1 MRASSVRLT
10 WKAILFCSQ
19 VSLGRGSKNMRLAF
33 TASALCFSILV
44 SAAQQAVSQTHA
56 PSTATPTSITTP
68 ASTAAAG
75 DAAAKHAKRTTC
87 LKETKARK
95 LLGAEKTAF
104 LKDCIGAP
112 PEAISASRI
121 SPPDRP

>member
-1 MRASSVRLT
+1 M
-10 WKAILFCSQ
+10 LFCQ
-19 VSLGRGSKNMRLAF
+19 QICVRGLKNMRLAF
-33 TASALCFSILV
+33 TASALCLSILV
-44 SAAQQAVSQTHA
+44 FAAQQATSQTPA
-56 PSTATPTSITTP
+56 PSTAAP
-68 ASTAAAG
+68 ASTLAPSTAAPAATPATG
-75 DAAAKHAKRTTC
+75 DAAAKHAKRTAC

-104 LKDCIGAP
+104 LKDCISAP

>member
-1 MRASSVRLT
+1 
-10 WKAILFCSQ
+10 
-19 VSLGRGSKNMRLAF
+19 MRLAF
-33 TASALCFSILV
+33 TASALCLSILV
-44 SAAQQAVSQTHA
+44 FAAQQATSQTPA
-56 PSTATPTSITTP
+56 PSTAAPASTTTAASMTTA

-75 DAAAKHAKRTTC
+75 DAAAKHAKRTAC
-87 LKETKARK
+87 LKETKTKK

-104 LKDCIGAP
+104 LKDCIDAP

>member
-1 MRASSVRLT
+1 MCASWVRLA
-10 WKAILFCSQ
+10 WNAILICQ
-19 VSLGRGSKNMRLAF
+19 QIYVRGLNMRLAF
-33 TASALCFSILV
+33 TASALWLGILV
-44 SAAQQAVSQTHA
+44 FAAQQATSQTPA
-56 PSTATPTSITTP
+56 PATATP
-68 ASTAAAG
+68 ASTAAAA
-75 DAAAKHAKRTTC
+75 DAAVKHAKRTAC

-104 LKDCIGAP
+104 LKDCIGAA

>member
-1 MRASSVRLT
+1 
-10 WKAILFCSQ
+10 
-19 VSLGRGSKNMRLAF
+19 MRLAF
-33 TASALCFSILV
+33 TASALCLSILV
-44 SAAQQAVSQTHA
+44 FAAQQATSQTPV
-56 PSTATPTSITTP
+56 PSSATP
-68 ASTAAAG
+68 ASAATAG
-75 DAAAKHAKRTTC
+75 DAAAKHAKRTAC

-104 LKDCIGAP
+104 LKDCIDAP

>member
-1 MRASSVRLT
+1 
-10 WKAILFCSQ
+10 
-19 VSLGRGSKNMRLAF
+19 MRLAF
-33 TASALCFSILV
+33 VSALCLSISV
-44 SAAQQAVSQTHA
+44 FAAQQATSE
-56 PSTATPTSITTP
+56 TPTP
-68 ASTAAAG
+68 ASTAGTAAAG
-75 DAAAKHAKRTTC
+75 DAAAKHAKRTDC

-112 PEAISASRI
+112 SEAISASRI

>member
-1 MRASSVRLT
+1 
-10 WKAILFCSQ
+10 
-19 VSLGRGSKNMRLAF
+19 MRLAF
-33 TASALCFSILV
+33 TASALCLSILV
-44 SAAQQAVSQTHA
+44 FAAQQATSQTPA
-56 PSTATPTSITTP
+56 PSTAAPASAPALVTAPTP
-68 ASTAAAG
+68 ALTSTAV
-75 DAAAKHAKRTTC
+75 DAAAKHAQRTAC

>member
-10 WKAILFCSQ
+10 WKAMLFAGKS
-19 VSLGRGSKNMRLAF
+19 VYDRGLKNMRLAF

-44 SAAQQAVSQTHA
+44 FAAQQATSQTPA
-56 PSTATPTSITTP
+56 PS
-68 ASTAAAG
+68 G
-75 DAAAKHAKRTTC
+75 DAAAKHAKRTAC

-121 SPPDRP
+121 SPPIRP

>member
-1 MRASSVRLT
+1 
-10 WKAILFCSQ
+10 
-19 VSLGRGSKNMRLAF
+19 MRLAF
-33 TASALCFSILV
+33 TASALCLSILV
-44 SAAQQAVSQTHA
+44 FAAQQATSQTPA
-56 PSTATPTSITTP
+56 PTTAAP
-68 ASTAAAG
+68 ASTSAAASSPAAG
-75 DAAAKHAKRTTC
+75 DAAAKHAKRTAC

-104 LKDCIGAP
+104 LKDCISAP

>member
-1 MRASSVRLT
+1 MRP
-10 WKAILFCSQ
+10 
-19 VSLGRGSKNMRLAF
+19 AF
-33 TASALCFSILV
+33 TASALGLSILV
-44 SAAQQAVSQTHA
+44 FAAQQATSETPA
-56 PSTATPTSITTP
+56 PSIATP
-68 ASTAAAG
+68 ASTTTAASTPAAG
-75 DAAAKHAKRTTC
+75 DAAAKHAKRTAC

-95 LLGAEKTAF
+95 LVGAEKTAF

>member
-1 MRASSVRLT
+1 
-10 WKAILFCSQ
+10 
-19 VSLGRGSKNMRLAF
+19 MRLAF
-33 TASALCFSILV
+33 TASALCLSILV
-44 SAAQQAVSQTHA
+44 FAAQQATSQTPA
-56 PSTATPTSITTP
+56 PSTATPASIATP
-68 ASTAAAG
+68 ASTATPAPNVAAPTATPASTATAG
-75 DAAAKHAKRTTC
+75 DAAAKHAKRTAC